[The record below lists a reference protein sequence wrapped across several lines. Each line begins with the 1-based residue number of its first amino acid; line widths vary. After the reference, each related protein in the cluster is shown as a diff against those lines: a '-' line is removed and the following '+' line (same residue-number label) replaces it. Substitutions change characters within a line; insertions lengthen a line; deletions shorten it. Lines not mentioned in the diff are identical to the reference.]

1 MEKHKVFIY
10 VINKIQTK
18 TFLQKQYTKYNKD
31 EDDGMVW
38 LSIYFNWI
46 IENFVLKSIPIQ
58 GSQL

>member
-1 MEKHKVFIY
+1 MVKHKVFIY

-38 LSIYFNWI
+38 FSIYKKF
-46 IENFVLKSIPIQ
+46 
-58 GSQL
+58 